1 MEWFEIRDDILS
13 QVTINRLQPG
23 TTYEFQ
29 VNSKNTIGEG
39 MMSKAITI
47 RTLGKSKI
55 SRLIFD
61 TVTGKV

>member
-1 MEWFEIRDDILS
+1 MTAILKLELIRYIIL
-13 QVTINRLQPG
+13 QVTLNRLQPG

-47 RTLGKSKI
+47 RTLGMY
-55 SRLIFD
+55 L
-61 TVTGKV
+61 